1 MYLSEPRMVAQGGA
15 EPPPHFMENIAG
27 SCVVKEIICTHT
39 EVYELVGFITF
50 AKSQASCFTASSV
63 CCNI

>member
-1 MYLSEPRMVAQGGA
+1 MYLSEPSMVAQGGT
-15 EPPPHFMENIAG
+15 EPPPLFMENIAG
-27 SCVVKEIICTHT
+27 SSIVKEIMCTHT

-63 CCNI
+63 CCDI